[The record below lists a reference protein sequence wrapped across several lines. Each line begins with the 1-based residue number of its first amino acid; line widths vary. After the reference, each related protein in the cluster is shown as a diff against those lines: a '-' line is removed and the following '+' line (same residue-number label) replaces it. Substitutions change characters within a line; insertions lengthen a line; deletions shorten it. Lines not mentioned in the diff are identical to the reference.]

1 MSQGA
6 NLVFNAVLILIAT
19 VIGSTFPK
27 VGSILG
33 YVGGFVGLGLI
44 YIIPIMV
51 YLKRYKLNLESP
63 KLVKALD
70 NNLIQSVTDLDQ
82 IDEGLTT
89 TPKIGV
95 LLSPDST
102 RLNKSDLIEDRTSLI
117 SSNSVELL
125 YTDYKPYY
133 IQ

>member
-63 KLVKALD
+63 KLVEALD